1 MIDASRRP
9 MVHRLEQCYRR
20 FGPKPLLAVTESLED
35 TIIDIDNMH
44 GASASTQTDASA
56 QTPTQSQR
64 RARCPLA
71 ADRTQ

>member
-44 GASASTQTDASA
+44 GASTQTDASA